1 MKQKIMLLIIYFL
14 MTGNLSFPVIK
25 ACDNGT
31 GPIDRMIVQDQ
42 KQKPVSSNISAEL
55 FPLASIVFYN
65 QNL

>member
-14 MTGNLSFPVIK
+14 MAGNLSFPVTK

-31 GPIDRMIVQDQ
+31 GSIDRIIVQDQ
-42 KQKPVSSNISAEL
+42 KQKPISSNISAEL
-55 FPLASIVFYN
+55 FPLASIVFNN